1 MSGVQA
7 DGEYDGEHAG
17 GAERGHA
24 GDGGHPHRGQPR
36 GAGRGVTDP
45 APVLC
50 SDHCD
55 I

>member
-7 DGEYDGEHAG
+7 DGEYDGEHEG
-17 GAERGHA
+17 GADRGHE
-24 GDGGHPHRGQPR
+24 GDGGHPDWGQPR
-36 GAGRGVTDP
+36 RAGRRATDL

>member
-7 DGEYDGEHAG
+7 DGEYDGEHEG
-17 GAERGHA
+17 GADRGHE
-24 GDGGHPHRGQPR
+24 GHGGHPDWGQPR
-36 GAGRGVTDP
+36 RAGWGVTDL